1 MVKVCVFDTETSC
14 LPPYLPGKD
23 WNERNE
29 NDMKLLDFSNY
40 YEGSS
45 MWNQLLPLW
54 PSIIQLS
61 YIIYDTDSPNNSK
74 IFNKYIDIPDNV
86 VISENAIS
94 VHHIDKEKI
103 KSVSTEKKAHIHTAV
118 LEFMNDIMERDVV
131 AVVGHNVQFDR
142 KMIIAEL
149 LRLNEFRG
157 INDNIDKHLLFLM
170 DNRKFTCT
178 MEVTTSL
185 CNIKFAVQY
194 KDKKTGEDK
203 VFYKLKSPKVIE
215 SYQAVNAT
223 FDYKYIF
230 KTDDDQM
237 LIKPNFFNT
246 ITKLIMNKKPISH
259 YGGSIVNVE
268 NAYLS
273 EYHKIHP
280 ELPKNI
286 PVYATKYCN
295 GRFYFLSKEAVEY
308 LITKKTNI
316 MKEVLE
322 DYAIGYNLHDYF
334 KINILDI
341 ATNKIFVDME
351 TINYT

>member
-203 VFYKLKSPKVIE
+203 VFYKLKSPKLIE
-215 SYQAVNAT
+215 SYQYYFGYSLLHEALHDALVDVILCLRVFMKYNYNEDIYGKNEIIT
-223 FDYKYIF
+223 EFINKITIKQPEYNSDLDIENIKLEIIEDFDK
-230 KTDDDQM
+230 
-237 LIKPNFFNT
+237 
-246 ITKLIMNKKPISH
+246 
-259 YGGSIVNVE
+259 
-268 NAYLS
+268 
-273 EYHKIHP
+273 
-280 ELPKNI
+280 
-286 PVYATKYCN
+286 VYD
-295 GRFYFLSKEAVEY
+295 
-308 LITKKTNI
+308 KTNI
-316 MKEVLE
+316 KTKRK
-322 DYAIGYNLHDYF
+322 NRKSKSKRFTHRKQTTF
-334 KINILDI
+334 KKVVQ
-341 ATNKIFVDME
+341 NK
-351 TINYT
+351 

>member
-1 MVKVCVFDTETSC
+1 MVKICVFDTETSC

-40 YEGSS
+40 YEASS
-45 MWNQLLPLW
+45 MWNQMLPLW

-86 VISENAIS
+86 VISENATS

-103 KSVSTEKKAHIHTAV
+103 KLVSTEKKALIHSAV
-118 LEFMNDIMERDVV
+118 LEFMNDIMERHVV

-170 DNRKFTCT
+170 DNRKFRCT
-178 MEVTTSL
+178 MDITTSL

-194 KDKKTGEDK
+194 KDKVTGENK
-203 VFYKLKSPKVIE
+203 VFYKVKSPKLIE
-215 SYQAVNAT
+215 SYEYYFGYSLLHEALHDALVDVILCLRV
-223 FDYKYIF
+223 FMKYNYNEDI
-230 KTDDDQM
+230 
-237 LIKPNFFNT
+237 
-246 ITKLIMNKKPISH
+246 
-259 YGGSIVNVE
+259 YGKN
-268 NAYLS
+268 
-273 EYHKIHP
+273 
-280 ELPKNI
+280 KNI
-286 PVYATKYCN
+286 TD
-295 GRFYFLSKEAVEY
+295 F
-308 LITKKTNI
+308 I
-316 MKEVLE
+316 
-322 DYAIGYNLHDYF
+322 
-334 KINILDI
+334 
-341 ATNKIFVDME
+341 NKITIKQPEYNSDVDIE
-351 TINYT
+351 NIKLEILEVFDKSNIKTKRKNRKSKSKRFTHRKQTKRQLL